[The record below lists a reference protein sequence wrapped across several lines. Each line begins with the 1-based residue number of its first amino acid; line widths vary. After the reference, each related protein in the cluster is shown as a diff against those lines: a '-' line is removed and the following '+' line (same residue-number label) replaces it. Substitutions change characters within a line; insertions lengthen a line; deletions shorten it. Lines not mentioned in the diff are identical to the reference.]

1 MKFKIGEMAE
11 FRKNGKI
18 TRCIVREY
26 LKRDNLYLVEM
37 LGSDRGKGHNA
48 NAYETGKYKGNSMW
62 FCIEENLKPTPTEE
76 IHITRKGDAVHCVK
90 KSNGKIIKRSIA
102 ICSKEDDFNFD
113 FGANLAFER
122 LTEKPKL
129 KLYSEATNFF
139 YGDIGQKTKMKDVRG
154 QQLYVGDRVMI
165 IREKSRDVAN
175 NCFVVKPK
183 NEHAFIMGIKD
194 CCKDSGTI
202 DRSWIV
208 IKEKGHKE
216 LSVEDTFEGIRVVL

>member
-18 TRCIVREY
+18 TRCIVREFIE
-26 LKRDNLYLVEM
+26 KPSVYLVEM
-37 LGSDRGKGHNA
+37 LGSNRGKGHNA
-48 NAYETGKYKGNSMW
+48 RNYAGLKYNGNSMW
-62 FCIEENLKPTPTEE
+62 FCGEDFLKPIPIEE

-90 KSNGKIIKRSIA
+90 KSNGEIIKRSIA

-122 LTEKPKL
+122 LIEKPKL
-129 KLYSEATNFF
+129 KLYSEATNCF
-139 YGDIGQKTKMKDVRG
+139 YGDIGQKTKMKDFRG

-165 IREKSRDVAN
+165 IQEKSRDVAN

-208 IKEKGHKE
+208 IKEKGYKE

>member
-1 MKFKIGEMAE
+1 
-11 FRKNGKI
+11 
-18 TRCIVREY
+18 
-26 LKRDNLYLVEM
+26 
-37 LGSDRGKGHNA
+37 
-48 NAYETGKYKGNSMW
+48 
-62 FCIEENLKPTPTEE
+62 
-76 IHITRKGDAVHCVK
+76 
-90 KSNGKIIKRSIA
+90 
-102 ICSKEDDFNFD
+102 
-113 FGANLAFER
+113 
-122 LTEKPKL
+122 
-129 KLYSEATNFF
+129 
-139 YGDIGQKTKMKDVRG
+139 MKDVRG